1 MCSPLTTTNLPPAL
15 VTFRPSRGAPGL
27 APPRGVLHGVSRRG
41 GGPRRVRVFGPRQ
54 VLHLRALRHGRGVAP
69 AAGRPRVTPLGG
81 AGDDPALARAPRRAR
96 APPARQGADPAPDA
110 DRDAAQGALLQPLH
124 QRPEGRPGRRGRDRR
139 VGRARLLG
147 AARGRLARRAV
158 ALDAARVGVGVRS
171 RRAPPVARHIRRASP
186 SRTASWARA
195 WRSRS
200 RRRRATSIA
209 PTPPGP
215 GPTTGDPRRRA
226 RKAPSRERPGAGT
239 IPESARRRGSERH
252 ART

>member
-1 MCSPLTTTNLPPAL
+1 MRCDRDEFLCSPLTTTNLTPAL
-15 VTFRPSRGAPGL
+15 VTIRPSRGAPGL

-41 GGPRRVRVFGPRQ
+41 DGPRRVRVFGPRQ

-171 RRAPPVARHIRRASP
+171 RRAPPVARHIRR
-186 SRTASWARA
+186 RERRHRARRPGPEPGVRA
-195 WRSRS
+195 QGDDARRRS
-200 RRRRATSIA
+200 RRRR
-209 PTPPGP
+209 
-215 GPTTGDPRRRA
+215 RA
-226 RKAPSRERPGAGT
+226 R
-239 IPESARRRGSERH
+239 ARRRGIRGGERGRRRA
-252 ART
+252 ARRGKGVEARARR